1 MKIKKILEAIIFV
14 PNRIIYATIKGVI
27 HLVKFLQSALNFLID
42 YKYWVIH
49 GVVFIYIFKHGQHIL
64 TENFT
69 ALSAS
74 EKNKLSIAAILLICL
89 IAFWLWKLLMAIWH
103 FITSDKGENFESTF
117 DERSNHVLN
126 DSIIKSKQFI
136 DESKNSPKSNTN
148 HLGESTQTS
157 SMSAEEKIAD
167 FEIRLNYK
175 AQPLS
180 DEEQDK
186 LEAKFRSAAQLKKW
200 PE

>member
-27 HLVKFLQSALNFLID
+27 HSVKFLVSALNFLVD
-42 YKYWVIH
+42 YRYWVIH
-49 GVVFIYIFKHGQHIL
+49 GVVFIYIYKHGQHIL
-64 TENFT
+64 TENFA
-69 ALSAS
+69 ALSAA

-89 IAFWLWKLLMAIWH
+89 VAFWLWKLLMVIWH
-103 FITSDKGENFESTF
+103 FITSDKNENLESTL
-117 DERSNHVLN
+117 DERSNHVFN
-126 DSIIKSKQFI
+126 DSTIKFKQSI
-136 DESKNSPKSNTN
+136 DESKNSPQININ
-148 HLGESTQTS
+148 HSGESTQTS

-167 FEIRLNYK
+167 FEKRLNYK
-175 AQPLS
+175 LKGLTP
-180 DEEQDK
+180 EQEDK